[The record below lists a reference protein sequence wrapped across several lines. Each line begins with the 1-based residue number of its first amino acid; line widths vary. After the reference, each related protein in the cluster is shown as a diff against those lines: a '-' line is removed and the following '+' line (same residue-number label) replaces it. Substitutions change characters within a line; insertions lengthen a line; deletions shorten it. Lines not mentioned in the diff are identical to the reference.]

1 LPEARGERQ
10 PQQECEE
17 DLDAGL
23 GDAHLLEELDEIAV
37 APLEVGLVP
46 FDLSD
51 IWIHDERNVLPAQHR
66 LKPLAPAGISCR
78 AGVGSGER
86 PGVGV
91 ERRLPAEVGV
101 ENPRSG
107 LDPPGTDEVD
117 ERRHRLAFVDGIG
130 DDPLEAS
137 T

>member
-1 LPEARGERQ
+1 VACPKREVSQ

-46 FDLSD
+46 LDLSD

-66 LKPLAPAGISCR
+66 LKP
-78 AGVGSGER
+78 
-86 PGVGV
+86 
-91 ERRLPAEVGV
+91 
-101 ENPRSG
+101 PR
-107 LDPPGTDEVD
+107 
-117 ERRHRLAFVDGIG
+117 
-130 DDPLEAS
+130 
-137 T
+137 